1 MITKHLINEIK
12 SLSKGI
18 SAKTLEEKYFIALEL
33 LDEADLI
40 SLRDSFVE
48 EQLVSK
54 SHPDLSHLY

>member
-1 MITKHLINEIK
+1 MITQHLITEIK

-48 EQLVSK
+48 EQLVSQ
-54 SHPDLSHLY
+54 SGPDLSHLY

>member
-1 MITKHLINEIK
+1 MITQHLINEIK

-33 LDEADLI
+33 LDEADLV

-48 EQLVSK
+48 EQLVSR
-54 SHPDLSHLY
+54 SGPDLSHLY